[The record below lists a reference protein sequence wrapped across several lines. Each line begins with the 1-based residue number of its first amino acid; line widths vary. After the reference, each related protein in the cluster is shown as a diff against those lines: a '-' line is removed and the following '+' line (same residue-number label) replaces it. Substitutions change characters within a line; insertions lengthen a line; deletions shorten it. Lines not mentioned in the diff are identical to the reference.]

1 MPLSTIRA
9 FLRLEVAGGILLVA
23 AAIVALSLANS
34 PAQSGYQAL
43 LHLPLGFAVGGID
56 LSKSLHHWIN
66 DGLMA
71 VFFLLVGLEIKRE
84 AIQGELSS
92 LRRAALPILA
102 ALGGMVVPAL
112 VYLGFT
118 WGDPVTMR
126 GWAISS
132 ATDIAFAVGVLALA
146 GRRAP
151 PSLRIFLLALAIID
165 DLGAIIII
173 ALFYTAEISLPF
185 LGLAAAALAG
195 LAALNR
201 AGVTRLLPYLV
212 LGVLLWLF
220 VLESG
225 VHATL
230 AGVALGLAI
239 PLRQPTATPHAPPL
253 LRLEHALHPW
263 VTFAILPL
271 FAFANAGIPLA
282 DSTMSVLSH
291 PVTLGVALGLF
302 AGKQLGVMLAIGL
315 GLVLKI
321 GALPAGATLRQLY
334 AMAVLTG
341 IGFTMSLFIGT
352 LAFDD
357 IAYDVPVRLGVL
369 GGSILS
375 AALGYALL
383 TVDVKRRD

>member
-9 FLRLEVAGGILLVA
+9 FLRLEVSGGILLVA
-23 AAIVALSLANS
+23 AAIVAMVLANS
-34 PAQSGYQAL
+34 PAQSGYLAL
-43 LHLPLGFAVGGID
+43 LHLPLGFVLGGTD

-84 AIQGELSS
+84 AISGELSS

-102 ALGGMVVPAL
+102 AIGGMIVPAL

-173 ALFYTAEISLPF
+173 ALFYTAQISLTF
-185 LGLAAAALAG
+185 LALAAAALAG
-195 LAALNR
+195 LIALNR
-201 AGVTRLLPYLV
+201 LGVTRLLPYLV
-212 LGVLLWLF
+212 VGALLWLF

-230 AGVALGLAI
+230 AGVALGLTI
-239 PLRQPTATPHAPPL
+239 PLRQPAGTVQSPPL
-253 LRLEHALHPW
+253 LRAEHALHPW

-271 FAFANAGIPLA
+271 FAFANAGIPLSDA
-282 DSTMSVLSH
+282 DPAVLSH

-302 AGKQLGVMLAIGL
+302 LGKQAGIMLAIGL
-315 GLVLKI
+315 GLALKI
-321 GALPAGATLRQLY
+321 GALPAGATPRQLY

-352 LAFDD
+352 LAFTDPT
-357 IAYDVPVRLGVL
+357 YDVPVRLGVL
-369 GGSILS
+369 GGSLLS
-375 AALGYALL
+375 AALGFALL
-383 TVDVKRRD
+383 TVGVKRRN

>member
-9 FLRLEVAGGILLVA
+9 FLRLEVAGGIALVVA
-23 AAIVALSLANS
+23 AIIAMTLANS

-43 LHLPLGFAVGGID
+43 LHLPLGGAIGGID

-84 AIQGELSS
+84 AISGELSS
-92 LRRAALPILA
+92 LRRAALPVLA
-102 ALGGMVVPAL
+102 ALGGMIVPAL

-173 ALFYTAEISLPF
+173 ALFYTAQISLTF
-185 LGLAAAALAG
+185 LALAAAALAG
-195 LAALNR
+195 LIALNR
-201 AGVTRLLPYLV
+201 LGVTRLLPYLV
-212 LGVLLWLF
+212 LGLLLWLF

-225 VHATL
+225 IHATL
-230 AGVALGLAI
+230 AGVALGLTI
-239 PLRQPTATPHAPPL
+239 PLRPPVHQPDRSPL

-271 FAFANAGIPLA
+271 FAFANAGIPLSDA
-282 DSTMSVLSH
+282 DPAVLSH

-302 AGKQLGVMLAIGL
+302 LGKQVGIMLAIGL
-315 GLVLKI
+315 GLLLKI
-321 GALPAGATLRQLY
+321 GCLPAGASPRQLY

-352 LAFDD
+352 LAFTDP
-357 IAYDVPVRLGVL
+357 AYDVPVRLGVL
-369 GGSILS
+369 GGSLLS
-375 AALGYALL
+375 AALGFALL
-383 TVDVKRRD
+383 TMGVKVRR

>member
-1 MPLSTIRA
+1 MSLSAIRN
-9 FLRLEVAGGILLVA
+9 FLRLEVAGGFFLVA
-23 AAIVALSLANS
+23 SATVALILANS

-43 LHLPLGFAVGGID
+43 LHLPLGVQFSGIN
-56 LSKSLHHWIN
+56 LSKSALHWIN

-102 ALGGMVVPAL
+102 ALGGMAVPAL

-118 WGDPVTMR
+118 WGDPVMMR

-165 DLGAIIII
+165 DLGAIVII
-173 ALFYTAEISLPF
+173 ALFYTDQISLMF
-185 LGLAAAALAG
+185 LALALATLIG
-195 LAALNR
+195 LVAMNQ
-201 AGVTRLLPYLV
+201 AGVTRLAPYLG
-212 LGVLLWLF
+212 LGLLLWFF

-225 VHATL
+225 IHATL
-230 AGVALGLAI
+230 AGVALGLTI
-239 PLRQPTATPHAPPL
+239 PLRQPAASIKAPPL
-253 LRLEHALHPW
+253 LRLEHGLHPW

-271 FAFANAGIPLA
+271 FAFANAGVPLTDA
-282 DSTMSVLSH
+282 DAAVLSH

-302 AGKQLGVMLAIGL
+302 LGKQAGIMLAIGL
-315 GLVLKI
+315 GLALKI
-321 GALPAGATLRQLY
+321 GTLPAGANLRQLY
-334 AMAVLTG
+334 AMAILTG

-352 LAFDD
+352 LAFEDV
-357 IAYDVPVRLGVL
+357 AYDVPVRLGVL
-369 GGSILS
+369 GGSLLS
-375 AALGYALL
+375 AAVGFTLL
-383 TVDVKRRD
+383 MAGSKRRE

>member
-9 FLRLEVAGGILLVA
+9 FLRLEVAGGTLLLA
-23 AAIVALSLANS
+23 AAIIALILANS
-34 PAQSGYQAL
+34 PAQSGYLAL
-43 LHLPLGFAVGGID
+43 LHLPLGLAIGGID
-56 LSKSLHHWIN
+56 LSKTLHHWIN

-92 LRRAALPILA
+92 LRRAALPVLA
-102 ALGGMVVPAL
+102 ALGGMIVPAL

-132 ATDIAFAVGVLALA
+132 ATDIAFAIGVLALA

-173 ALFYTAEISLPF
+173 ALFYTAQISLTF
-185 LGLAAAALAG
+185 LALAAAVLAG
-195 LAALNR
+195 LIALNR
-201 AGVTRLLPYLV
+201 LGVTRLLPYLV
-212 LGVLLWLF
+212 LGFLLWLF

-230 AGVALGLAI
+230 AGVALGLTI
-239 PLRQPTATPHAPPL
+239 PLRQPADRPQSPPL
-253 LRLEHALHPW
+253 LRVEHALHPW

-271 FAFANAGIPLA
+271 FAFANAGIPLSDA
-282 DSTMSVLSH
+282 DSAVLAH

-302 AGKQLGVMLAIGL
+302 LGKQIGIVLAIGL
-315 GLVLKI
+315 GLMLKI
-321 GALPAGATLRQLY
+321 GSLPAGATPRQLY

-352 LAFDD
+352 LAFTDP
-357 IAYDVPVRLGVL
+357 AYDVPVRLGVL
-369 GGSILS
+369 GGSLVS
-375 AALGYALL
+375 AVLGFALL
-383 TVDVKRRD
+383 TVGVKPRH

>member
-9 FLRLEVAGGILLVA
+9 FLRLEVSGGVLLVA
-23 AAIVALSLANS
+23 AAIVALILANS

-43 LHLPLGFAVGGID
+43 LHLPLGFALGGID

-84 AIQGELSS
+84 AISGELSS

-102 ALGGMVVPAL
+102 ALGGMIVPAL

-165 DLGAIIII
+165 DLGAIVII
-173 ALFYTAEISLPF
+173 ALFYTAQIALLP

-195 LAALNR
+195 LIALNR
-201 AGVTRLLPYLV
+201 LGVTRLLPYLV
-212 LGVLLWLF
+212 VGALLWLF

-239 PLRQPTATPHAPPL
+239 PLRQPEGAPEPPPL
-253 LRLEHALHPW
+253 LRAEHALHPW

-271 FAFANAGIPLA
+271 FAFANAGIPLSGV
-282 DSTMSVLSH
+282 DSSVLAH

-302 AGKQLGVMLAIGL
+302 LGKQAGIMLAIGL
-315 GLVLKI
+315 GLALKI
-321 GALPAGATLRQLY
+321 GAPPAGATIRQLY

-352 LAFDD
+352 LAFTDP
-357 IAYDVPVRLGVL
+357 AYDVPVRLGVL
-369 GGSILS
+369 GGSLLS
-375 AALGYALL
+375 AILGFALL
-383 TVDVKRRD
+383 TVGVKRRS